1 MLWEMIFYISV
12 DFSNIINDSFKLSI
26 QGNYRGRMPHYD
38 AYNIGTYS
46 DNFSFNDSID
56 TSDGAFYELFRYKD
70 KDGNY
75 PYISSDSNHVYY
87 KITLLCD
94 MKLSINTDVYSKVS
108 TEIHVMLGEPWDWR
122 VLFHDMFNGELY
134 LSAGKYYLVINGV
147 KMTNGGL
154 RNGPI
159 NINVIGTVN

>member
-1 MLWEMIFYISV
+1 
-12 DFSNIINDSFKLSI
+12 
-26 QGNYRGRMPHYD
+26 
-38 AYNIGTYS
+38 
-46 DNFSFNDSID
+46 
-56 TSDGAFYELFRYKD
+56 
-70 KDGNY
+70 
-75 PYISSDSNHVYY
+75 
-87 KITLLCD
+87 